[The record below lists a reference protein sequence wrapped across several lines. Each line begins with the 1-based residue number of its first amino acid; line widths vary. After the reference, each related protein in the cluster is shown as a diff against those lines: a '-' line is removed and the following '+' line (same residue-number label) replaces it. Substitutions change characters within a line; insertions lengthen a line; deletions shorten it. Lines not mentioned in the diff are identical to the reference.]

1 MKLFNTKTN
10 SISVYYN
17 TGFKDVY
24 KRGKNTPHTTEKV
37 TKKEIKKIISCSQQ

>member
-10 SISVYYN
+10 NITVYYK

-24 KRGKNTPHTTEKV
+24 TRGKKTPHTTEKV
-37 TKKEIKKIISCSQQ
+37 TKKEIKKIIYCSQQ